1 MQTMQTINPINNPS
15 REMLLN
21 TDFYKTIYANQ
32 LTSNDIGKKI
42 YFIHNR
48 GISCRIISKLTDTH
62 FTHSALDN
70 SSIAENLISYFK
82 VEPMYI
88 DTSRDKFFDT
98 TARIILDSQCGN
110 KKSESVMGF
119 FSNCDLVFYTSKLLE

>member
-32 LTSNDIGKKI
+32 LTSNDIVKKI

-48 GISCRIISKLTDTH
+48 GISCRIIS
-62 FTHSALDN
+62 
-70 SSIAENLISYFK
+70 
-82 VEPMYI
+82 
-88 DTSRDKFFDT
+88 
-98 TARIILDSQCGN
+98 
-110 KKSESVMGF
+110 
-119 FSNCDLVFYTSKLLE
+119 